1 MSEEKHT
8 TCVQLPEAT
17 WQALKD
23 IADRKGTSIADV
35 LRSIIDLYIF
45 IAKATPSK
53 TDIDMLERM
62 VILAFEMVK
71 ASYGDRK

>member
-1 MSEEKHT
+1 VNEEKHT
-8 TCVQLPEAT
+8 TCVQLPESV

-23 IADRKGTSIADV
+23 VADKKGTSIADV

-45 IAKATPSK
+45 IVKVAPSN

-62 VILAFEMVK
+62 VIMAFEIVK
-71 ASYGDRK
+71 TSCGDRK